1 MKTRSIHTLLK
12 IVRGNFD
19 KYFDEGFC
27 MLISILKHK
36 KIITFYER
44 SKLEEFIYT
53 HRPNQSSLWGW
64 PKGETIER
72 KKWLDEQI
80 KRTSILYKLNI
91 FKNKQNEHTL
101 H

>member
-1 MKTRSIHTLLK
+1 METRSIHTLLK
-12 IVRGNFD
+12 IVRNNFD
-19 KYFDEGFC
+19 EYFEEGLC
-27 MLISILKHK
+27 LLISQLRFEG
-36 KIITFYER
+36 KINPKER
-44 SKLEEFIYT
+44 SKLKEFINT

-91 FKNKQNEHTL
+91 FKKQTK
-101 H
+101 